1 MGEYKGSITVNLK
14 QHSLYINF
22 EGDKK
27 GSGLRA
33 TELVP
38 KINKYIKALKE
49 EDALYV
55 KYSNEI
61 KKIKKSKNNLYKIYI
76 KNKDKLEKD
85 NKNTS
90 YFGDYKLYTY
100 KIDVEIFSYN
110 EKISNLVKQALREVL
125 VYENFGTRQ
134 SKGFG
139 SFTID
144 NMDKDE
150 FERILLKKYHKKI
163 IHKNI
168 DDINKIMSEINNDY
182 KKIKGKNDSILIE
195 SVDTISEKTVISKII
210 YNNSKSKAL
219 EGKYINALL
228 GLAGRYIYNVYKD
241 GKKYKVTVNIKDSGR
256 EIERFQSPLKFK
268 VFENN
273 IYIVCDE
280 IPQVLL
286 NRKFNFN
293 LNNRDIPIYT
303 PEKFDIQKFIEK
315 VCKKLNYKEVSS
327 K

>member
-1 MGEYKGSITVNLK
+1 MGENKGITTVNLN
-14 QHSLYINF
+14 QHLPYINF
-22 EGDKK
+22 EGNKD

-38 KINKYIKALKE
+38 KINKYIKELRP
-49 EDALYV
+49 EDNSEYG
-55 KYSNEI
+55 NEI
-61 KKIKKSKNNLYKIYI
+61 QKIKTSKNNLYKIHI
-76 KNKDKLEKD
+76 KNEVDKKI
-85 NKNTS
+85 KNTKKNTA
-90 YFGDYKLYTY
+90 YFGNNKLSTY
-100 KIDVEIFSYN
+100 KTIVVEIFSYN
-110 EKISNLVKQALREVL
+110 KRVRDLVKQALREVL

-168 DDINKIMSEINNDY
+168 DVNKIMSEIKSDY
-182 KKIKGKNDSILIE
+182 KKIKGDNDSILRE
-195 SVDTISEKTVISKII
+195 YVGGISEKKVIKDP
-210 YNNSKSKAL
+210 KKD
-219 EGKYINALL
+219 GKYINALL
-228 GLAGRYIYNVYKD
+228 GLAGSYNYKD
-241 GKKYKVTVNIKDSGR
+241 YKVVNIKDSCR
-256 EIERFQSPLKFK
+256 KIERFQSPLKFK